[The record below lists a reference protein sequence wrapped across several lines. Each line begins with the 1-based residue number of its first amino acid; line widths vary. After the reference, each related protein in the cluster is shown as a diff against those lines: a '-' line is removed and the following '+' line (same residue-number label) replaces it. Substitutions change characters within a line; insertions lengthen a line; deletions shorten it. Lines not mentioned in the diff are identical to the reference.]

1 MTLVAK
7 SRLTLFLWIAFAVVI
22 ALLLYWFW
30 VLPTAGTP
38 AIYDLG
44 GLDPET
50 HSEYEID
57 VDQIHRFWT
66 IHLVPPS
73 WYRDPQHGVFT
84 FSWLAAE
91 HKARSVAT
99 VAICLIV
106 IAYAGF
112 KHART
117 RLPQT

>member
-1 MTLVAK
+1 VTPETKAC
-7 SRLTLFLWIAFAVVI
+7 RATILWIACATLI
-22 ALLLYWFW
+22 AFLLYHFW
-30 VLPTAGTP
+30 VSPTAGTP
-38 AIYDLG
+38 FISDMGA
-44 GLDPET
+44 LDPAT

-57 VDQIHRFWT
+57 VDQIHGFWT
-66 IHLVPPS
+66 IHIVPPS

-84 FSWLAAE
+84 YSWLAAE
-91 HKARSVAT
+91 HKARSAAT
-99 VAICLIV
+99 VAIFLIM

>member
-1 MTLVAK
+1 M
-7 SRLTLFLWIAFAVVI
+7 II
-22 ALLLYWFW
+22 ALLLYRLW
-30 VLPTAGTP
+30 VVPTAGAP
-38 AIYDLG
+38 FISDMG
-44 GLDPET
+44 GLDPAT

-84 FSWLAAE
+84 YSWLAAE

-99 VAICLIV
+99 VAIFIIV

-112 KHART
+112 THARK